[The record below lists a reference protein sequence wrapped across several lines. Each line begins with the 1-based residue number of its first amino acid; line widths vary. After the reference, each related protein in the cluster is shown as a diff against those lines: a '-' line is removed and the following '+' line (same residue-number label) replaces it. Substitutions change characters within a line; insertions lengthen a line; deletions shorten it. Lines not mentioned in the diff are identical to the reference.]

1 MANETERAG
10 SVGLPALAHSLAEL
24 LDKISVRPEA
34 GFEVQQKLG
43 ELMSEW
49 KASGGS
55 SEGEKLVARAQG
67 AAGMINASGGG
78 DPMRNRAYQD
88 LTDYKNELRALA
100 RETKSKG

>member
-10 SVGLPALAHSLAEL
+10 SMGLPALAHSLAEL

-34 GFEVQQKLG
+34 GYEVQRKVG

-49 KASGGS
+49 KATGGS
-55 SEGEKLVARAQG
+55 PEGERLIQRAQG

-78 DPMRNRAYQD
+78 DPMRNLAYDQ
-88 LTDYKNELRALA
+88 LREYKNELRALA
-100 RETKSKG
+100 REG